1 MSNST
6 HSHSAQIKTPVALL
20 AGMAIASPVAL
31 NVYAPVMPVLAEQLN
46 TTPFTIQ
53 LGYTFYLLTLAIGQ
67 LISGPLADRYGR
79 RPVFF
84 WGFLLHIFGCIIGVM
99 AFEAWHL
106 LLARILQAA
115 GGCTGMLLARS
126 IILDQNGKDKAAG
139 MLAYITMG
147 IATAQAVAPTIGGYL
162 NLVVGWQSVF
172 WVSMALGTV
181 VWLGALIRLPETAGH
196 KKDTGSLLSSFS
208 RYKTVLSSRSYI
220 YCALSATMI
229 ASGFFVFMN
238 SSPFIVDAVL
248 EGNSA
253 DYGNWFL
260 MVAGGFWLGSLVA
273 GKISATIGTT
283 RMMLVGCAISGGGA
297 LLMLALFTL
306 QPLSFAALFL
316 PMAIFTFGRGL
327 NQPNA
332 QAAAVSSTTGAVA
345 TATGMLGFMQLTL
358 GSLIAQVV
366 PLLIEVSL
374 TMLPIVLISLA
385 VIASICSIMGSK
397 GEE

>member
-1 MSNST
+1 
-6 HSHSAQIKTPVALL
+6 
-20 AGMAIASPVAL
+20 
-31 NVYAPVMPVLAEQLN
+31 VLAEQFN

-84 WGFLLHIFGCIIGVM
+84 WGFLLHILGGLIGIF

-126 IILDQNGKDKAAG
+126 IILDQHGKDKAAG
-139 MLAYITMG
+139 MLGYITMG

-162 NLVVGWQSVF
+162 NLAVGWQSVF
-172 WVSMALGTV
+172 WVSMVLGSI
-181 VWLGALIRLPETAGH
+181 VWLGALFRLPETAGH

-220 YCALSATMI
+220 YCALSATMV

-238 SSPFIVDAVL
+238 SSPFIVDAIL
-248 EGNSA
+248 KGNSA

-273 GKISATIGTT
+273 GKISSAAGTR
-283 RMMLVGCAISGGGA
+283 RMMLVGCVISGSA
-297 LLMLALFTL
+297 AVLMLALFTL
-306 QPLSFAALFL
+306 QPLSFTALFM
-316 PMAIFTFGRGL
+316 PMAVFTFGRGL
-327 NQPNA
+327 IQPNA
-332 QAAAVSSTTGAVA
+332 QAAAVSSTSGAVA
-345 TATGMLGFMQLTL
+345 TATGMLGFMQLTI
-358 GSLIAQVV
+358 GSLVAQIT
-366 PLLIEVSL
+366 PLLIGISINMLPVVLVSL
-374 TMLPIVLISLA
+374 ALLA
-385 VIASICSIMGSK
+385 LLCAIRGSQS
-397 GEE
+397 E

>member
-1 MSNST
+1 MPTSCNT
-6 HSHSAQIKTPVALL
+6 TPVQIKTPIALL

-31 NVYAPVMPVLAEQLN
+31 NVYAPVMPVLAEQFN

-84 WGFLLHIFGCIIGVM
+84 WGFLLHILGGLIGIL

-126 IILDQNGKDKAAG
+126 IILDQHGKDKAAG
-139 MLAYITMG
+139 MLGYITMG

-162 NLVVGWQSVF
+162 NLAVGWQSVF
-172 WVSMALGTV
+172 WVSMVLGSI
-181 VWLGALIRLPETAGH
+181 VWLGALFRLPETAGH

-220 YCALSATMI
+220 YCALSATMV

-238 SSPFIVDAVL
+238 SSPFIVDAIL
-248 EGNSA
+248 KGNSA

-273 GKISATIGTT
+273 GKISSAAGTR
-283 RMMLVGCAISGGGA
+283 RMMLVGCVISGSA
-297 LLMLALFTL
+297 AVLMLALFTL
-306 QPLSFAALFL
+306 QPLSFTALFM
-316 PMAIFTFGRGL
+316 PMAVFTFGRGL
-327 NQPNA
+327 IQPNA
-332 QAAAVSSTTGAVA
+332 QAAAVSSTSGAVA
-345 TATGMLGFMQLTL
+345 TATGMLGFMQLTI
-358 GSLIAQVV
+358 GSLVAQIT
-366 PLLIEVSL
+366 PLLIGISIN
-374 TMLPIVLISLA
+374 MLPVVLVGLA
-385 VIASICSIMGSK
+385 LLALVCAIRGSQS
-397 GEE
+397 E

>member
-1 MSNST
+1 MPTSCNT
-6 HSHSAQIKTPVALL
+6 TPVQIKTPIALL

-31 NVYAPVMPVLAEQLN
+31 NVYAPVMPVLAEQFN

-84 WGFLLHIFGCIIGVM
+84 WGFLLHILGGLIGIL

-126 IILDQNGKDKAAG
+126 IILDQHGKDTAAG
-139 MLAYITMG
+139 MLGYITMG

-162 NLVVGWQSVF
+162 NLAVGWQSVF
-172 WVSMALGTV
+172 WVSMVLGSI
-181 VWLGALIRLPETAGH
+181 VWLGALFRLPETAGH

-220 YCALSATMI
+220 YCALSATMV

-238 SSPFIVDAVL
+238 SSPFIVDAIL
-248 EGNSA
+248 KGNSA

-273 GKISATIGTT
+273 GKISSAAGTR
-283 RMMLVGCAISGGGA
+283 RMMLVGCVISGSA
-297 LLMLALFTL
+297 AVLMLALFTL
-306 QPLSFAALFL
+306 QPLSFTALFM
-316 PMAIFTFGRGL
+316 PMAVFTFGRGL
-327 NQPNA
+327 IQPNA
-332 QAAAVSSTTGAVA
+332 QAAAVSSTSGAVA
-345 TATGMLGFMQLTL
+345 TATGMLGFMQLTI
-358 GSLIAQVV
+358 GSLVAQIT
-366 PLLIEVSL
+366 PLLIGISINMLPVVLVSL
-374 TMLPIVLISLA
+374 ALLA
-385 VIASICSIMGSK
+385 LLCAIRGSQS
-397 GEE
+397 E